1 VAADV
6 AWSVLDLAPVAEG
19 SDVGQA
25 LRNSID
31 LVQRAERMGF
41 LRYWVAE
48 HHNMPGIASS
58 APAVLLA
65 HLASVTETMRLGS
78 GGVMLPTHAPLA
90 VAEQFGMLE
99 ALHPGR
105 IDLGIGRAPGT
116 DQLTALALRRS
127 PEALQADDFPSQLRD
142 LMDFFSGDFPADH
155 PFRQITA
162 VPGLGNQPALWLL
175 GSSGFSAQVAGLLG
189 LPFSFA
195 HHFSAQNTVPA
206 LRLYREHFRP
216 SAVLPEPY
224 AMIGVSVLAAETDER
239 AQWLAGSGRLSF
251 VRLRQG
257 RPGRFPSP
265 EEAAA
270 HEFTPTDRLLL
281 EQWTSS
287 AVVGGPETVAR
298 QLDELI
304 ARTGVQELMVTTL
317 CHDHADRV
325 RSYEIVAE
333 LAGLTAVGAERGA

>member
-1 VAADV
+1 
-6 AWSVLDLAPVAEG
+6 
-19 SDVGQA
+19 
-25 LRNSID
+25 
-31 LVQRAERMGF
+31 M
-41 LRYWVAE
+41 
-48 HHNMPGIASS
+48 
-58 APAVLLA
+58 
-65 HLASVTETMRLGS
+65 
-78 GGVMLPTHAPLA
+78 
-90 VAEQFGMLE
+90 
-99 ALHPGR
+99 
-105 IDLGIGRAPGT
+105 
-116 DQLTALALRRS
+116 
-127 PEALQADDFPSQLRD
+127 
-142 LMDFFSGDFPADH
+142 
-155 PFRQITA
+155 
-162 VPGLGNQPALWLL
+162 
-175 GSSGFSAQVAGLLG
+175 
-189 LPFSFA
+189 
-195 HHFSAQNTVPA
+195 
-206 LRLYREHFRP
+206 
-216 SAVLPEPY
+216 
-224 AMIGVSVLAAETDER
+224 SVLAAETDER